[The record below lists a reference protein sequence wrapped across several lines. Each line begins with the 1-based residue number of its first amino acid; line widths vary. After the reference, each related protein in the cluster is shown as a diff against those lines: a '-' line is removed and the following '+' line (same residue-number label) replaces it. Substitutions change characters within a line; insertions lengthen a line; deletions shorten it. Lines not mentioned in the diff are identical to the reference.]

1 MHSLMNLALSQPALT
16 PIEDDGRPLYV
27 AGLMALR
34 NGDADEAVL
43 LLTQALRR
51 NPAHAGMRRNLVRA
65 LLVAERWDQVV
76 MQANAALV
84 GTPDE
89 AELHFA
95 RGTALNALGQH
106 TRACGAFAR
115 ALSLQPNHAA
125 SWLNMGNASADLDD
139 IATAEAL
146 YRTAISLDA
155 GLAEAHTSLGYLL
168 TLQGRLAEAIGAC
181 EAAIRMRPD
190 FAQAHWNLAIA
201 ALLGGDLT
209 RGFAAYEWRKR
220 HARYQADF
228 PPLPGRVWDGS
239 DAAGQRI
246 LVRAEQGFG
255 DAIQFARYLPL
266 IRSAGGEPVVMCK
279 PAAMPLIGS
288 MGFEVAVSTGPVP
301 PHDAWIDQA
310 SLPFVFGTT
319 RDSIPGSDGYLHAD
333 RTRVEAWRAR
343 MPAGRKIGVAF
354 VGNPRHPS
362 DRRRSIPIELLDNL
376 MHVAGVS
383 FINLHHGPAAQGL
396 GLANWT
402 PWLTDYAETA
412 ALIENLDL
420 VVSADTSV
428 AHLAG
433 ALGKPVWIMLPH
445 APDWRWMLGRA
456 DSPWYRSA
464 RLFRQPAP
472 GDWAS
477 VLTQVRTDL
486 TLAYHAVANDSG
498 PAP

>member
-1 MHSLMNLALSQPALT
+1 MAVMHSLSNIVPSQPAFT
-16 PIEDDGRPLYV
+16 PIEDDGRRLYV
-27 AGLMALR
+27 AGLTTLR

-65 LLVAERWDQVV
+65 LLVVERWDQVV

-84 GTPDE
+84 GAPDDG
-89 AELHFA
+89 ELHFA

-106 TRACGAFAR
+106 TRACAAFAR

-139 IATAEAL
+139 ITTAEAL
-146 YRTAISLDA
+146 YRTAISLDP
-155 GLAEAHTSLGYLL
+155 GLAEAHASLGYLL
-168 TLQGRLAEAIGAC
+168 TMQGHLQEAIGAC
-181 EAAIRMRPD
+181 EDAIRLRPD
-190 FAQAHWNLAIA
+190 FVQAHFNLAIA

-209 RGFAAYEWRKR
+209 RGFKAYEWRKR
-220 HARYQADF
+220 HGRYQADF
-228 PPLPGRVWDGS
+228 PPLPDCPWDGS
-239 DAAGQRI
+239 NPAGQTM

-266 IRSAGGEPVVMCK
+266 IHAAGGEPILMCK
-279 PAAMPLIGS
+279 PALMPLIGS
-288 MGFEVAVSTGPVP
+288 MGVQVAGSTGPVP

-310 SLPFVFGTT
+310 SLPLVFGTT
-319 RDSIPGSDGYLHAD
+319 LDSVPGPDGYLHAD
-333 RTRVEAWRAR
+333 PTRVEAWRTR
-343 MPAGRKIGVAF
+343 LPAGHKIGVAF
-354 VGNPRHPS
+354 VGNPKHPA
-362 DRRRSIPIELLDNL
+362 DRRRSIPVELLGE
-376 MHVAGVS
+376 MMGIAGVS

-396 GLANWT
+396 GLPDWT
-402 PWLTDYAETA
+402 PWLTDYLETA
-412 ALIENLDL
+412 ALIESLDL

-445 APDWRWMLGRA
+445 APDWRWLLGRA

-477 VLTQVRTDL
+477 VVTQVRNEL
-486 TLAYHAVANDSG
+486 ERAP
-498 PAP
+498 PAAAPG